1 MSSPASGIV
10 STPTIYGKVDYGPT
24 FGAVYRPL
32 NTKRKITV
40 AGSVTILPFD
50 VIVVVR
56 QTIPAA
62 VTVLLP
68 DLKLWMAQPYGG
80 FDLTLKNGNAGF
92 DMTIMPFGT
101 QTIDKLAQL
110 IIGDSQGVGA
120 VILTPLN
127 DMTGWDT
134 L

>member
-1 MSSPASGIV
+1 MSSPPSGIV

-24 FGAVYRPL
+24 FGSVYRPL
-32 NTKRKITV
+32 NQKRKVTA
-40 AGSVTILPFD
+40 AGNVLILPFD

-56 QTIPAA
+56 QTVPAA
-62 VTVLLP
+62 STVLLP
-68 DLKLWMAQPYGG
+68 DLRLWMSQPYGG
-80 FDLTLKNGNAGF
+80 FDLTIKNGNFGF
-92 DMTIMPFGT
+92 DMTIIPFGS
-101 QTIDKLAQL
+101 QTIDKLSQL
-110 IIGDSQGVGA
+110 VNGGGQGEGA